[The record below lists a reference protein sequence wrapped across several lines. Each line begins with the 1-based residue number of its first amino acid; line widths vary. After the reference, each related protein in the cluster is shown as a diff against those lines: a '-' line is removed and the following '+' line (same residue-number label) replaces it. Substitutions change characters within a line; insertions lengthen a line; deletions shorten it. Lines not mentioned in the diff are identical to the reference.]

1 MAKQIKI
8 KDIARMAGV
17 SAGTVDRILHNR
29 GNVSASSRA
38 AVEKVLAEVDYK
50 YNIHASAISRR
61 KEYKIDIVIPTA
73 LGGEY

>member
-38 AVEKVLAEVDYK
+38 AVEKVLAEIGRAHV
-50 YNIHASAISRR
+50 
-61 KEYKIDIVIPTA
+61 
-73 LGGEY
+73 